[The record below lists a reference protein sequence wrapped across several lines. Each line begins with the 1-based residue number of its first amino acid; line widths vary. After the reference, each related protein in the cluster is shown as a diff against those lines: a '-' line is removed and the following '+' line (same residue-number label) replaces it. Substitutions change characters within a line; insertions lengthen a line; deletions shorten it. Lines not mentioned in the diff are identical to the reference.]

1 MINKCLIF
9 IFIILL
15 FNNSVY
21 SAETKS
27 TSSSAKSD
35 GREDLSFMSVKN
47 SNYKKGFDAL
57 KQAIKYDKKGKTNKA
72 NKRFND
78 SIKFF
83 IKANNEN
90 NNEPNIL
97 IYLGF
102 AYEKVDDFTMA
113 EIYYTQGLEI
123 DPKNIDTNRYL
134 GELYVELNKIDK
146 ANKRLKILGDCNCE
160 EYTDL
165 ANIIKQGDTKY

>member
-113 EIYYTQGLEI
+113 EIYYTQGLEL
-123 DPKNIDTNRYL
+123 DPQHNAINEYL
-134 GELYVELNKIDK
+134 GKLYIKTNKIDK
-146 ANKRLKILGDCNCE
+146 AKERLKILDNCNCDE
-160 EYTDL
+160 FEKL
-165 ANIIKQGDTKY
+165 KAAIKMSNL

>member
-1 MINKCLIF
+1 MISKYLNF
-9 IFIILL
+9 IFIIFL
-15 FNNSVY
+15 FNSSVC
-21 SAETKS
+21 SAGTTS

-35 GREDLSFMSVKN
+35 GREDLSYMSVKN
-47 SNYKKGFDAL
+47 TNYKKGYDAL

-83 IKANNEN
+83 IKANKEN
-90 NNEPNIL
+90 HSKPDIL

-102 AYEKVDDFTMA
+102 AYEKVNDFTMA

-123 DPKNIDTNRYL
+123 DPQHIGINEYLGKFYIRTNRI
-134 GELYVELNKIDK
+134 NKAK
-146 ANKRLKILGDCNCE
+146 ERLTALENCNCKEFE
-160 EYTDL
+160 EL
-165 ANIIKQGDTKY
+165 KFLIQKK